1 MEVFNDHPH
10 TPMKTLNLTLVLA
23 AAVAASG
30 SAHAQQP
37 ARMKRAQRPHQQHTP
52 PPFQQAD
59 PANQH
64 YGDPLP
70 GLTPQQLAAFFDGKD
85 DFVQR
90 ETPEGGLGPIFNR
103 DSCVACHSHPA
114 VGGSSL
120 VNVTRFGLFEN
131 GVFDPLADL
140 GGSLL
145 QDNSILGHGIELIP
159 RDANVIA
166 HRQSTPLYGLGLIEA
181 IPDDAIAKGVK
192 NGSVD
197 GVKGKVAMIKDV
209 VSGKQRVGRFGWKA
223 QQATVLAFA
232 GDAYLNEMGVTNRF
246 FSTENA
252 PNGDTQLLAK
262 LDTVADPEDVVNPAT
277 GKADIDRA
285 ADFMRLLGPPPRGP
299 VSASANAG
307 SVVFQQI
314 NCTTC
319 HTPQMVTG
327 PNTIAALNLKPVA
340 LYSDLLLHDMGSLGD
355 GIAQGA
361 AGVTEMKTAPLWGL
375 RASAPYLHDGRAPN
389 VDAAIKAHD
398 GEGKGARD
406 RYLKLNAQQKQQ
418 LTDFLLSL

>member
-37 ARMKRAQRPHQQHTP
+37 APMKRAQRPHQQHTP

-166 HRQSTPLYGLGLIEA
+166 HRQARP
-181 IPDDAIAKGVK
+181 
-192 NGSVD
+192 
-197 GVKGKVAMIKDV
+197 
-209 VSGKQRVGRFGWKA
+209 
-223 QQATVLAFA
+223 
-232 GDAYLNEMGVTNRF
+232 
-246 FSTENA
+246 
-252 PNGDTQLLAK
+252 
-262 LDTVADPEDVVNPAT
+262 
-277 GKADIDRA
+277 
-285 ADFMRLLGPPPRGP
+285 ADFGGR
-299 VSASANAG
+299 VAAG
-307 SVVFQQI
+307 SDSE
-314 NCTTC
+314 
-319 HTPQMVTG
+319 P
-327 PNTIAALNLKPVA
+327 
-340 LYSDLLLHDMGSLGD
+340 
-355 GIAQGA
+355 
-361 AGVTEMKTAPLWGL
+361 
-375 RASAPYLHDGRAPN
+375 
-389 VDAAIKAHD
+389 
-398 GEGKGARD
+398 
-406 RYLKLNAQQKQQ
+406 
-418 LTDFLLSL
+418 